1 MMEKREKES
10 VGGAVVA
17 SPAALVGSRDDNEM
31 DASMRTAEILLRLV
45 LMALCLSALIVMVKN
60 SQSNTDFGSLS
71 YSDLGAFR
79 YLVHANGICAGYSL
93 LSAVIVAIPR
103 PSISRAWT
111 FFFLDQILTYLIL
124 AAGAASTE
132 VLYLAYEGDV
142 SITWSAAC
150 GSFGRFC
157 HRATAS
163 VIITFVV
170 VVCYG
175 VLSLLSSYRLFSN
188 FDPPVG
194 YTTKGIEDTVVHG

>member
-1 MMEKREKES
+1 MS
-10 VGGAVVA
+10 GAEDLN
-17 SPAALVGSRDDNEM
+17 SSLEDKNKCLKTS
-31 DASMRTAEILLRLV
+31 LLI
-45 LMALCLSALIVMVKN
+45 CFF
-60 SQSNTDFGSLS
+60 TD
-71 YSDLGAFR
+71 
-79 YLVHANGICAGYSL
+79 LVHANGICAGYSL
-93 LSAVIVAIPR
+93 LSSVILALPR
-103 PSISRAWT
+103 PAISRAWT

-150 GSFGRFC
+150 GPFGRFC

-175 VLSLLSSYRLFSN
+175 VLSLLSSCKLFSN

>member
-93 LSAVIVAIPR
+93 LSAVIVAIAR
-103 PSISRAWT
+103 PSISRAWA
-111 FFFLDQILTYLIL
+111 FFFLDQVNFTSKKLNTRLLT
-124 AAGAASTE
+124 
-132 VLYLAYEGDV
+132 
-142 SITWSAAC
+142 
-150 GSFGRFC
+150 
-157 HRATAS
+157 
-163 VIITFVV
+163 
-170 VVCYG
+170 
-175 VLSLLSSYRLFSN
+175 
-188 FDPPVG
+188 
-194 YTTKGIEDTVVHG
+194 